1 MKSAVLLVAIA
12 CLASLSGA
20 LSAQTSAETQKTIEE
35 NILSGLR
42 EARPDLDFGDP
53 VPSPIDGYYEVSISV
68 GQTVYVSENGK
79 HFFSGELY
87 FAEPGR
93 FINATEMARTK
104 TRLDVLASI
113 DEDEM
118 IIYKPEGDS
127 KAVMTVFTD
136 VTCGYC
142 RKLHGQMEEMNAL
155 GIEVRYMAYPRSG
168 ISRDGV
174 FTREYQETSKAWCAD
189 DRKAVMTALKNGQ
202 SVSQEFCENDIVNNH
217 YLIGAQF
224 GVTGTPAIIM
234 PDGTLLPGYRSPQD
248 YAQLLGIGVNN

>member
-1 MKSAVLLVAIA
+1 MKSVVLFVLLT
-12 CLASLSGA
+12 SLLG
-20 LSAQTSAETQKTIEE
+20 LSSQLTAQSSDEISKTVQE
-35 NILSGLR
+35 NILNGLK
-42 EARPDLDFGDP
+42 EARPDLDFGNP
-53 VPSPIDGYYEVSISV
+53 VPSPIDGYYEVSISA
-68 GQTVYVSENGK
+68 GQTVYVSEDGK

-104 TRLDVLASI
+104 MRLTTLASI
-113 DEDEM
+113 DESEM
-118 IIYKPEGDS
+118 IIFKPEGES

-142 RKLHGQMEEMNAL
+142 RKLHGQMAEMNAL

-174 FTREYQETSKAWCAD
+174 YTREYQETSKAWCSD
-189 DRKAVMTALKNGQ
+189 DPKGIMTSLKNGQ
-202 SVSQEFCENDIVNNH
+202 QVGQDYCDSDIVNRH
-217 YLIGAQF
+217 YLMGAQF

-248 YAQLLGIGVNN
+248 YAQLLGIQ